1 MYLVRPVR
9 AQRERG
15 GGADSKNLANHKKK
29 IKSIRVTRNRKRYKK
44 KKAVSLP

>member
-29 IKSIRVTRNRKRYKK
+29 NQINQSDTEQKK
-44 KKAVSLP
+44 I